1 MSTNRLQ
8 KILNSETSK
17 LNVNTDT
24 LLKINIDGK
33 EKLLPPDEIIKIVNV
48 GDVFNN
54 ERQKSPYYRITGSIN
69 SSVSNPLFNLD
80 DSNILDLYTWKGFN
94 YYNPNTLD
102 YRFDDRIYPK
112 NINVY
117 LKENDGWFGYYTP
130 ELTQTGLNKF
140 YDMEPKRT
148 RFSFELDTKAYN
160 DSTLKKVKNWNL
172 TITYPHSSDKTHN
185 MVNNGLLIVEAKPA
199 VVATRTMVAFS
210 MACYHN
216 LIIGDTVKITGTT
229 GYDGEHVVVRTGLD
243 DGSLKEYYFVVDLP
257 PTGLISGLSRIKKV
271 VDGIESEYYFR
282 LFKKIKTRNYEM
294 IENDDYESY
303 KLSFSQNVF
312 NDVITQF
319 VFNEDIDISDLKDN
333 LNRPLTQIYLSI
345 IKTDSNNLFT
355 NVSAGIETPFI
366 PELNKSGSIPYLL
379 DIPAINKIHN
389 GVANGTPF
397 IPHNPLTQDVNI
409 NDDLFYG
416 DLVEYN
422 ERQVKETTLAE
433 VSHRFNTI
441 NRETSPSI
449 TFYVSNT
456 EQKTTNLGPRQEGY
470 FYKAHHLIKI
480 REFSDYIEQGDQ
492 YTVGIPDYAVNLGG
506 DRYLWRDL
514 LEIGANQS
522 NDKALDYPFL
532 NGCHYLYNNYCFNV
546 RRQDPFNIWNL
557 YYYDF
562 PADPLGVRVT
572 DNFLFNSSEDVC

>member
-1 MSTNRLQ
+1 
-8 KILNSETSK
+8 
-17 LNVNTDT
+17 
-24 LLKINIDGK
+24 
-33 EKLLPPDEIIKIVNV
+33 
-48 GDVFNN
+48 
-54 ERQKSPYYRITGSIN
+54 
-69 SSVSNPLFNLD
+69 
-80 DSNILDLYTWKGFN
+80 
-94 YYNPNTLD
+94 
-102 YRFDDRIYPK
+102 
-112 NINVY
+112 
-117 LKENDGWFGYYTP
+117 
-130 ELTQTGLNKF
+130 
-140 YDMEPKRT
+140 
-148 RFSFELDTKAYN
+148 
-160 DSTLKKVKNWNL
+160 
-172 TITYPHSSDKTHN
+172 
-185 MVNNGLLIVEAKPA
+185 
-199 VVATRTMVAFS
+199 
-210 MACYHN
+210 
-216 LIIGDTVKITGTT
+216 
-229 GYDGEHVVVRTGLD
+229 
-243 DGSLKEYYFVVDLP
+243 
-257 PTGLISGLSRIKKV
+257 
-271 VDGIESEYYFR
+271 
-282 LFKKIKTRNYEM
+282 M

-522 NDKALDYPFL
+522 NDKALDYPLEVVFIL
-532 NGCHYLYNNYCFNV
+532 
-546 RRQDPFNIWNL
+546 
-557 YYYDF
+557 
-562 PADPLGVRVT
+562 
-572 DNFLFNSSEDVC
+572 